1 MNAIFTQSLM
11 TLFFA
16 TIVLL
21 HMVKKKSVLA
31 IIYGLQSFA
40 IVLLLISSFFHTGAV
55 SLLLIAL
62 LVLAVKVILA
72 PLFITRL
79 IKKHDLKFLVGT
91 YANTPL
97 TLIIVAVFVAIA
109 HSKVFLP
116 LVDIIPANR
125 ELLSLVL
132 SALFISLFLLV
143 NRKGALS
150 QIIGVLSLENS
161 IVAFGLLAG
170 LEQTPAL
177 QIGIIF
183 NLSVWIVIATIFISM
198 IYKHFGSLD
207 VTEMTHL
214 KD

>member
-1 MNAIFTQSLM
+1 M

-21 HMVKKKSVLA
+21 HIVKKKSVLA
-31 IIYGLQSFA
+31 IIYGIQSFA
-40 IVLLLISSFFHTGAV
+40 IVLLLISSFLHTGAV

-62 LVLAVKVILA
+62 LVLVVKVILA

-79 IKKHDLKFLVGT
+79 IKKHDMKFLVGT

>member
-1 MNAIFTQSLM
+1 
-11 TLFFA
+11 
-16 TIVLL
+16 
-21 HMVKKKSVLA
+21 
-31 IIYGLQSFA
+31 
-40 IVLLLISSFFHTGAV
+40 
-55 SLLLIAL
+55 
-62 LVLAVKVILA
+62 VILA

-79 IKKHDLKFLVGT
+79 IRRHDLKFLVST

-97 TLIIVAVFVAIA
+97 TLIVIAAFTAIA

-116 LVDIIPANR
+116 LVNIVPANR
-125 ELLSLVL
+125 ELLALVL
-132 SALFISLFLLV
+132 SALFISFLLMV

-183 NLSVWIVIATIFISM
+183 NLSVWIAIATIFISM

-214 KD
+214 TD

>member
-1 MNAIFTQSLM
+1 M
-11 TLFFA
+11 
-16 TIVLL
+16 
-21 HMVKKKSVLA
+21 
-31 IIYGLQSFA
+31 
-40 IVLLLISSFFHTGAV
+40 
-55 SLLLIAL
+55 LLIAL
-62 LVLAVKVILA
+62 LVLAVKVISA
-72 PLFITRL
+72 PLFIIRL
-79 IKKHDLKFLVGT
+79 INKHDLKFLVGT

-97 TLIIVAVFVAIA
+97 TLIIVAAFVAIS
-109 HSKVFLP
+109 HSKILLP
-116 LVDIIPANR
+116 LADIIPANR

-150 QIIGVLSLENS
+150 QIFGVLSLENS

-207 VTEMTHL
+207 VTEMSHL

>member
-1 MNAIFTQSLM
+1 M

-21 HMVKKKSVLA
+21 HIVKKKSVLA
-31 IIYGLQSFA
+31 VIYGIQSFA
-40 IVLLLISSFFHTGAV
+40 IVLLLMCSSLHTGAV

-62 LVLAVKVILA
+62 LVLVVKVILA

-79 IKKHDLKFLVGT
+79 IKKHNMKFLVGT

-109 HSKVFLP
+109 HSKAFLP